1 MPRPI
6 PRAPY
11 LLAGGV
17 LLWPALCLALMLPL
31 FLLAEL
37 LKPLLL
43 VALPVL
49 LLVMICR
56 PLPGS

>member
-6 PRAPY
+6 PRTPY
-11 LLAGGV
+11 LLVGGV
-17 LLWPALCLALMLPL
+17 FLWPVLCLALMLPL

-43 VALPVL
+43 VSLPLVL
-49 LLVMICR
+49 LWLICR

>member
-11 LLAGGV
+11 LLVGGV

-43 VALPVL
+43 VALPL
-49 LLVMICR
+49 ALVWVICR
-56 PLPGS
+56 LLPGS